1 MNIRQIRNATLR
13 IEYAGKIF
21 LIDPWLAKKGA
32 MGSFADFPDS
42 KMSDP
47 TNLHVKMPMC
57 ELPFPAE
64 EVISGVNAYLLTHLH
79 PDHFDMDPVT
89 MTGGHS
95 LDKNI
100 PIWVQNDTEVNFMEH
115 SGFKHIGIFSETGT
129 HVDDI
134 TIIKVPAIHGTEKPC
149 GPACGLI
156 LKHPSEKTLYI
167 AGDTIWCDDVKQT
180 IKQYK
185 PDVIVANACAASLLD
200 FGRLIMD
207 DQDLASL
214 YDTCPDATLIASHMD
229 TVAHATLTRKTLR
242 EKLASKGVL
251 ENFLIPEDGESLHF

>member
-79 PDHFDMDPVT
+79 PDHFDIDPVT

-95 LDKNI
+95 LDKNV
-100 PIWVQNDTEVNFMEH
+100 PIWVQNDTEAKFMEH
-115 SGFKHIGIFSETGT
+115 SGFRNIGVFSATGT
-129 HVDDI
+129 RFDNI
-134 TIIKVPAIHGTEKPC
+134 TISKVPAVHGTEKPC

-156 LKHPSEKTLYI
+156 LKHPLEKTLYI
-167 AGDTIWCDDVKQT
+167 AGDTIWCDDVKKT

-185 PDVIVANACAASLLD
+185 PDIIVANACAASLLD

-207 DQDLASL
+207 DQDLAAL
-214 YDTCPDATLIASHMD
+214 HDTCPDATLIASHMD

-242 EKLASKGVL
+242 EKLAGKGIL
-251 ENFLIPEDGESLHF
+251 ESFLIPADGEFLRF